1 MRARKKGVV
10 GLVIAIALMMVLL
23 AGMLYFSYAGD
34 SYNVDN
40 ALTGA
45 AIGLEVENNLTK
57 STNSREII
65 IDPISG
71 GNVLGPDLENDPVI
85 ILPITNE
92 TSNNPLPLNDT
103 IIVLPIVNETNNPDN
118 NLNQSPVLDSNY
130 TIVVP
135 PEPADNQT
143 NEANETA
150 PPTEDLPRIVINAT
164 PDFPQLAVNNTNK
177 TVPHLNQTNHTLPNL
192 QLPRNITFNNTNQTI
207 YGPKYVNIT
216 DIELFNFG
224 DEDVVRW
231 NKTFNANDGNDRAL
245 AAAFDSQDN
254 IFVAGQGN
262 NLVRSDSGNDWWM
275 KKFYGQNGS
284 EDTSQWNKTFA
295 SSSTGSENPA
305 AIAIDSNDLI
315 YIAGYGRNI
324 IAAASNNDWL
334 IKRFNRSGYENVTEG
349 GVAGWNLTFDGA
361 TNQNADA
368 RGVAIDSQN
377 NVYVVGSATHLF
389 TVASGG
395 DFVIKKFYGI
405 NSSEDTSQWNKT
417 YSSPDAVSPEGNEA
431 ARAVA
436 IDSSDLIYVA
446 GDYNGVGNWWI
457 KRFNRSG
464 YENVTDGGVAGWN
477 FTVDGTGGSPLGV
490 AVDSQNNVYV
500 AGYGNNLV
508 AADSDSDWWV
518 KKYFGIN
525 GSEDTS
531 QWNKTFDYNRSDD
544 AINTLAIDSQDTIYL
559 AGYATSTSQ
568 DWWIRVFNRTG
579 TENLTAW
586 NKTVDGSGA
595 GIDQALGIAIDSRA
609 NVTIVGVAT
618 GMISPTSS
626 QDWLIKKYEGNVSF
640 SSGGGGDTTVPAV
653 TWVTLTQR
661 NYTSLSYNVSFNATI
676 NEANIDTVRFSFN
689 NFSGTP

>member
-57 STNSREII
+57 STNSLEII

-284 EDTSQWNKTFA
+284 EDTSQWNKTFDGEEVDEMGRSVQQTSDGGYFIVGITTSYGA
-295 SSSTGSENPA
+295 SPYTAKELGQVAPQDIYLIKTDANGNKVWKKVFGGTRIDMAFSGQQTSDGGYIVAGLTASWSGKKDIYRKASGALAVEDEGYIYAECIGGHIDNERELPCAEDMYLLKIDADGNKVWEKTFGMKNNRSDAGYSIQQTSDGGYIIVGQTFWHVLDSEGAISWNDARSDVYLVKTDANGNVIWEKTFGRNSSDFGYSVQQTTDGGYIVSGFTTTPFESFESLLAKYEKLGIEKPFEKVIEKDIEKSKLPA
-305 AIAIDSNDLI
+305 GGRIKPYLIKTDSNGNKIWERIFEDGFGRDWTWTTTWPGGMNSVRQTSDG
-315 YIAGYGRNI
+315 GYI
-324 IAAASNNDWL
+324 IAAGNKHTHDIPRGPTEPTPLTMGEGYDAYI
-334 IKRFNRSGYENVTEG
+334 IKTDANGNR
-349 GVAGWNLTFDGA
+349 
-361 TNQNADA
+361 
-368 RGVAIDSQN
+368 
-377 NVYVVGSATHLF
+377 
-389 TVASGG
+389 
-395 DFVIKKFYGI
+395 
-405 NSSEDTSQWNKT
+405 
-417 YSSPDAVSPEGNEA
+417 
-431 ARAVA
+431 
-436 IDSSDLIYVA
+436 
-446 GDYNGVGNWWI
+446 
-457 KRFNRSG
+457 
-464 YENVTDGGVAGWN
+464 
-477 FTVDGTGGSPLGV
+477 
-490 AVDSQNNVYV
+490 
-500 AGYGNNLV
+500 
-508 AADSDSDWWV
+508 
-518 KKYFGIN
+518 
-525 GSEDTS
+525 
-531 QWNKTFDYNRSDD
+531 
-544 AINTLAIDSQDTIYL
+544 
-559 AGYATSTSQ
+559 
-568 DWWIRVFNRTG
+568 
-579 TENLTAW
+579 
-586 NKTVDGSGA
+586 
-595 GIDQALGIAIDSRA
+595 
-609 NVTIVGVAT
+609 
-618 GMISPTSS
+618 
-626 QDWLIKKYEGNVSF
+626 
-640 SSGGGGDTTVPAV
+640 
-653 TWVTLTQR
+653 
-661 NYTSLSYNVSFNATI
+661 
-676 NEANIDTVRFSFN
+676 
-689 NFSGTP
+689 